1 MRFPD
6 YLGETRQGGGPGGGQ
21 GFFTMGPPR
30 AACRQK
36 AYCATFIAE
45 QAIIPHKA
53 RLICKASGM
62 GCSPMF
68 QVRAVRILRS
78 KGEFRFL
85 MRNSRRSEMTR
96 RARPRDYSGN
106 EIDATGLVLTL
117 LGKPRLPQC

>member
-1 MRFPD
+1 
-6 YLGETRQGGGPGGGQ
+6 
-21 GFFTMGPPR
+21 MGPPR

-53 RLICKASGM
+53 RLISKASRM

-78 KGEFRFL
+78 KGEFRFP
-85 MRNSRRSEMTR
+85 MRNSPRSEITR
-96 RARPRDYSGN
+96 RAAPG
-106 EIDATGLVLTL
+106 TTQGTKLTL
-117 LGKPRLPQC
+117 RG